1 MNCCILIDKQTRIKL
16 KTIATK
22 AQTYDDI
29 INELIELKQVKVP
42 SR

>member
-1 MNCCILIDKQTRIKL
+1 MHCCILIGKETRTKL

-29 INELIELKQVKVP
+29 INELIELKLNRTMEK
-42 SR
+42 